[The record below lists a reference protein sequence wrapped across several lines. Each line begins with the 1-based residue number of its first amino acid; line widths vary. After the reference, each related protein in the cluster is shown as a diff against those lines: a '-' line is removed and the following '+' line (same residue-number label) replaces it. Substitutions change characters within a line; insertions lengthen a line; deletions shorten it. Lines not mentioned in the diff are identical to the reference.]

1 MTRHSNIKTQPL
13 SRSTIRTSAKGVG
26 VTRYR
31 TVQLDTIGQLAGV
44 LNHELRNLLGALGTC
59 AQVLRRNPQLSTDDR
74 ELLDIMQTGARRL
87 SEVAAQL
94 AIFRGNR
101 PRQLSEF
108 NLHDLIDET
117 LERLRR
123 DERCSAALTF
133 ERRFAL
139 KAALIEA
146 ERVPMGQVIWELC
159 LNAAQAMGDRG
170 TLTVATRAAR
180 GKILVS
186 IQDTGPGIG
195 TDMAEKIF
203 DPLFTTKTRAAGLG
217 LAIAKHVVEAHG
229 GTVEARHAPDGGA
242 RFTIALPA
250 RSRVSKQSTIA
261 APQRREVRA

>member
-1 MTRHSNIKTQPL
+1 MTRHRKIDTRAVAHTRTETGAQGL
-13 SRSTIRTSAKGVG
+13 AAAQRRS
-26 VTRYR
+26 
-31 TVQLDTIGQLAGV
+31 VQLDTIGQLAGV

-133 ERRFAL
+133 ERRFVL
-139 KAALIEA
+139 RAAQIEA
-146 ERVPMGQVIWELC
+146 ERDSMGQVIWELC

-195 TDMAEKIF
+195 ADMAVKIF

-229 GTVEARHAPDGGA
+229 GTVEARHALGGGA
-242 RFTIALPA
+242 RFTIALTA
-250 RSRVSKQSTIA
+250 RSRVSKKTTIA